1 MAPEAEQP
9 QPNMFANWGA
19 DPVGNWKK
27 VMDKKGTPAEQF
39 VTQQMQQM
47 NIPDP
52 NEPQPVVPYA
62 PPAKVTPASSPTP
75 ADKKQKGVKVTDSP
89 TLPSSTPTGGTGDA
103 SAGMDYLAS
112 LYTSPEQEE
121 KLRKAS
127 IANQRIMA
135 VTDALRH
142 IGNIY
147 GAVHG
152 AVPMKFNNPVAE
164 EELRY
169 QKGKAMRD
177 AANYKYMT
185 YQQAKAQ
192 QEAKQKQWEADYAL
206 KMADAARKAGYTEAQ
221 IKAMQDRIA
230 NQKAYQEGQLQLG
243 QRKADDQKAY
253 NEARLKQTDRHNRA
267 MEGAAYMNAKTNRD
281 RATAYI
287 NKLNKGGNA
296 STMPLQTPKGAIYA
310 PGKSIPQ
317 AQMNQM
323 YRYAVDHNLIANSD
337 FQKKMAE
344 AGFGKADPDYVRNQL
359 VAEAMM
365 EHSELADFAR
375 DNYGWSY
382 DGGGEAPSIGWDDED
397 NEDNGLS
404 IGW

>member
-1 MAPEAEQP
+1 MATQVIPE
-9 QPNMFANWGA
+9 QPNMFANWGQHSWQQSH
-19 DPVGNWKK
+19 NETQK
-27 VMDKKGTPAEQF
+27 PAEDF
-39 VTQQMQQM
+39 MTQQMQQM

-52 NEPQPVVPYA
+52 NAPQQTPVVPYSPEQKVVQQPVEQPA
-62 PPAKVTPASSPTP
+62 PVVQKQQTKPIT
-75 ADKKQKGVKVTDSP
+75 DKNSETQ
-89 TLPSSTPTGGTGDA
+89 
-103 SAGMDYLAS
+103 GMDYLAS
-112 LYTSPEQEE
+112 LYTSPQQEE

-147 GAVHG
+147 GAVNG
-152 AVPMKFNNPVAE
+152 AVPQKFNNPVAE

-169 QKGKAMRD
+169 QKGKALRD

-185 YQQAKAQ
+185 YQQAKAA
-192 QEAKQKQWEADYAL
+192 QEAKQKQFETQLAYNA
-206 KMADAARKAGYTEAQ
+206 ARDAAK
-221 IKAMQDRIA
+221 MQATKD
-230 NQKAYQEGQLQLG
+230 YQ
-243 QRKADDQKAY
+243 AAT
-253 NEARLKQTDRHNRA
+253 LKQNENKWKQQLEFNQNKWKQQADLNERKLQQQERHNKR
-267 MEGAAYMNAKTNRD
+267 MEGIAGMNAKTARD

-323 YRYAVDHNLIANSD
+323 YRYAVDHDLIAKSD

-382 DGGGEAPSIGWDDED
+382 DDGAGSPSIGWDDED